1 MLTTFADVRWVGFH
15 PPAALCIENYTFKTS
30 DLNEEVNCTESSPSA
45 CILSCDI
52 SQIATIPRVS
62 PEVCD
67 RKFSGQQPEVV
78 VAVESVQ
85 LVDQLEQACANRLQL
100 GALVTSRLG
109 LTS

>member
-1 MLTTFADVRWVGFH
+1 MFADVRWVGFP
-15 PPAALCIENYTFKTS
+15 PPAALCIENYKFKTS
-30 DLNEEVNCTESSPSA
+30 YFNEEVNCTESSPSS
-45 CILSCDI
+45 ILCFDI
-52 SQIATIPRVS
+52 SRIATIPRVS

-67 RKFSGQQPEVV
+67 RKFSGQEPEVV

-85 LVDQLEQACANRLQL
+85 LVDQLEQACANRLQF